1 MAAVGEPVVAASDDS
16 MVLHSMAMDLALHIV
31 TEGKAM
37 RTLPYNSEAAKPC
50 TMLPHTPSFFVK
62 RKICTARAPQ
72 QASRHFNESETARL
86 GPIV

>member
-1 MAAVGEPVVAASDDS
+1 MLSFGSCGEPIVAASDDS
-16 MVLHSMAMDLALHIV
+16 NVLESMAMHVALQRV
-31 TEGKAM
+31 TM
-37 RTLPYNSEAAKPC
+37 QILPYVLEAGKTSSE
-50 TMLPHTPSFFVK
+50 LLHTPSFFVK